1 MATRTY
7 GTGSLALR
15 KTKRHPEGE
24 YWLRYRDAA
33 GRQRTENSHFCLCH
47 DGRAL
52 TSAERLLAKRMGEVQ
67 TGSLP
72 SPKVNRTLVADLADA
87 LFANQRAESLRKI
100 PENLPAPTR
109 EWRAQ
114 RVEKILSATRGRWN
128 KHVAPVFGDRKA
140 SLVIAQDLTAYQTKR
155 LEAGA
160 RYATINRELQLL
172 RRAYRLGFESRPRL
186 VQDVPAFPKKLAES
200 PRTGFIEDEAFAKL
214 LAAFAEPGLK
224 ALVLVAFRLGFRK
237 SELQN
242 LLVLQY
248 SDGWLRL
255 FKGATKNGRA
265 RVVAVPDDVN
275 EALVECAKGKAP
287 DQHLF
292 TWSDGSQILDFRIA
306 WKKACKA
313 AGVPKLRVHDLRRS
327 AVRRMRKR
335 GVPVATGMQIT
346 GHLTR
351 QIFDDYDQAS
361 PEDLAEAAKLL

>member
-7 GTGSLALR
+7 GTGSLWLR

-33 GRQRTENSHFCLCH
+33 GRQRTDNSKFCLCH

-52 TSAERLLAKRMGEVQ
+52 TSAERLLSKRLGEVQ
-67 TGSLP
+67 TGNLP
-72 SPKVNRTLVADLADA
+72 SPKVNRTLVSDLAEA
-87 LFANQRAESLRKI
+87 LFAHQKAESLRKI

-114 RVEKILSATRGRWN
+114 RVERILKGTRGRWK
-128 KHVAPVFGDRKA
+128 KHVAPVFGDSKA
-140 SLVIAQDLTAYQTKR
+140 SLVTATDLTGYQTKR

-160 RYATINRELQLL
+160 RHATINRELQLL
-172 RRAYRLGFESRPRL
+172 RRAFRLGFESRPRL
-186 VQDVPAFPKKLAES
+186 VQDIPAFPKKLAES
-200 PRTGFIEDEAFAKL
+200 PRTGFIEDTDFAKVL
-214 LAAFAEPGLK
+214 GAIAEPGLK

-248 SDGWLRL
+248 SDGWLKL

-265 RVVAVPDDVN
+265 RAVAVPDDVN
-275 EALVECAKGKAP
+275 AALIECAKGKAP
-287 DQHLF
+287 DAHLF
-292 TWSDGSQILDFRIA
+292 TWPDGSQILDFRGA
-306 WKKACKA
+306 WKKACVA

-335 GVPVATGMQIT
+335 GIPATTGMEIT

-351 QIFDDYDQAS
+351 KIFDDYDRAS
-361 PEDLAEAAKLL
+361 PEDVAEAAKVL